1 MGSLTMKSMAMDV
14 NGVKYISDEIGNR
27 GGLGLFAWFL
37 FAWHSVH
44 PLMYLVMS
52 FFMDGHQ
59 KSRVIAHVVLEIPG
73 CPPIGE
79 S

>member
-1 MGSLTMKSMAMDV
+1 MGWNMYRMRS
-14 NGVKYISDEIGNR
+14 GIGEVWV
-27 GGLGLFAWFL
+27 LFAWFL

-44 PLMYLVMS
+44 PLMYLVTS

-59 KSRVIAHVVLEIPG
+59 KSRAIAHVVLEIPG